1 MNAFLMNNPSSE
13 NKRKYQPT
21 DYINK
26 PIIIYYFIDPFCNN
40 CWDIE
45 RILKKLTM
53 EYGAFCSIRP
63 VVNHSFLNAKHTH
76 TKHALNTNEKYSIL
90 LAIKAAALQGN
101 KTGRDYLRHI
111 QDYLFLYKDNSDV
124 DTIIHNACEKTN
136 IDLHEFERDL
146 YSVSAKK
153 AYDSDQQLA
162 DEMEVGQFPSLVFL
176 SHHIEDYSVK
186 VTGIHDYES
195 YMYILEKM
203 LEMEV
208 LDKGNPNLEDFIK
221 LYKRFK
227 TEDFAFVFDL
237 QIREAEK
244 NLKQLQ
250 LMQKITRV
258 QAGHEYFWESIET
271 E

>member
-13 NKRKYQPT
+13 KKGNYQPT

-26 PIIIYYFIDPFCNN
+26 PIIIYYFIDPFCKR

-45 RILKKLTM
+45 RILKKITM

-76 TKHALNTNEKYSIL
+76 TNIFLNTNEKYTIL

-101 KTGRDYLRHI
+101 KMGRDYLRHI
-111 QDYLFLYKDNSDV
+111 QDYLFLYKNKYDV
-124 DTIIHNACEKTN
+124 DTIIRKACDKTN
-136 IDLHEFERDL
+136 IDVHEFERDL
-146 YSVSAKK
+146 YSVSAQK

-162 DEMEVGQFPSLVFL
+162 KEMEIGQFPSLVFL
-176 SHHIEDYSVK
+176 SQHIEDYSMK
-186 VTGIHDYES
+186 VSGIHDYES
-195 YMYILEKM
+195 FMYVLEKM

-208 LDKGNPNLEDFIK
+208 MEKSNPTLDDFLK
-221 LYKRFK
+221 LYQRFK

-237 QIREAEK
+237 SIKEAEK
-244 NLKQLQ
+244 HLKQLQ
-250 LMQKITRV
+250 LMQKIKRI
-258 QAGHEYFWESIET
+258 QCEQECFWENIKT
-271 E
+271 I